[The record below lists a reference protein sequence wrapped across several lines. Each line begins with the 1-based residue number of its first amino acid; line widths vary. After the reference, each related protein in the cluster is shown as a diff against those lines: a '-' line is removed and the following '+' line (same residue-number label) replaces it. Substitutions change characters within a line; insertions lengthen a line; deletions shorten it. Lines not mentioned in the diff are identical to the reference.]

1 MRDVN
6 YFAPKTLTDA
16 LAYYKDNLDATLFAG
31 GTDILV
37 GMETGKVHPTKI
49 LDLKSLTSELSYIK
63 EKDES
68 FHIGSLTTILELERN
83 ERFINRFPFL
93 VKAASVLGSWQVRTS
108 ATVGGNICNGA
119 PSAELTPSWLV
130 LRAKVCIA
138 TQEGKDK
145 IIPVE
150 EFLLGP
156 GKVNL
161 QNGEILKAIIIPQ
174 QDKRLVGGY
183 GFRKLRRSM
192 DVAVVNMACSMVIN
206 REGIV
211 EQAKIALGA
220 VCPVVFRATKAE
232 DMLNGKE
239 ITDELIEEV
248 AEVCAQLAKPIDD
261 VRSTADY
268 RREMVRIYTIET
280 LKEARGV
287 KL

>member
-1 MRDVN
+1 MRDVG
-6 YFAPKTLTDA
+6 YFAPKTLADA

-37 GMETGKVHPTKI
+37 GMEAGKVHPKKI
-49 LDLKSLTSELSYIK
+49 LDLKALTHELSYIK
-63 EKDES
+63 EKDEN
-68 FHIGSLTTILELERN
+68 FHIGALTTILELERN
-83 ERFINRFPFL
+83 ERFINRFPFV
-93 VKAASVLGSWQVRTS
+93 VKAASVLGSWQIRTS

-130 LRAKVCIA
+130 LSAKICIA
-138 TQEGKDK
+138 TQKGEDK

-161 QNGEILKAIIIPQ
+161 EKGEILKEIIIPH
-174 QDKRLVGGY
+174 QDTRLVGGY
-183 GFRKLRRSM
+183 GYRKLRRSM

-220 VCPVVFRATKAE
+220 VCPVAFRAKKAE
-232 DMLNGKE
+232 DALNGKKL
-239 ITDELIEEV
+239 TDELIEEV
-248 AEVCAQLAKPIDD
+248 AEICAQLAKPIDD
-261 VRSTADY
+261 VRSTAEY
-268 RREMVRIYTIET
+268 RREMVRVYTIEI
-280 LKEARGV
+280 LNEAGRA
-287 KL
+287 